1 MSNIFQWAKVKA
13 NLTSLNCLCDFASAL
28 LYQSIIVQY
37 PSILNGGYFYYS
49 IFIMFL
55 IDFEC
60 SNFAVSRQ
68 TETFQNSLHQTTCLT
83 KVIHFHI
90 LVIRCQL
97 KKILA
102 LSTKKRNTKLSIASL
117 RGIECYKIYT

>member
-1 MSNIFQWAKVKA
+1 MVGIFIAA
-13 NLTSLNCLCDFASAL
+13 AL
-28 LYQSIIVQY
+28 LC
-37 PSILNGGYFYYS
+37 
-49 IFIMFL
+49 FL
-55 IDFEC
+55 IGFKY

-68 TETFQNSLHQTTCLT
+68 TETFYHSCVARLVLP
-83 KVIHFHI
+83 KLYILF
-90 LVIRCQL
+90 LVISCLL

>member
-1 MSNIFQWAKVKA
+1 MVGIFIAA
-13 NLTSLNCLCDFASAL
+13 AL
-28 LYQSIIVQY
+28 LC
-37 PSILNGGYFYYS
+37 
-49 IFIMFL
+49 FL
-55 IDFEC
+55 IGFKYA
-60 SNFAVSRQ
+60 NFAVIRQ
-68 TETFQNSLHQTTCLT
+68 TEIFQNSLHQTTCFA